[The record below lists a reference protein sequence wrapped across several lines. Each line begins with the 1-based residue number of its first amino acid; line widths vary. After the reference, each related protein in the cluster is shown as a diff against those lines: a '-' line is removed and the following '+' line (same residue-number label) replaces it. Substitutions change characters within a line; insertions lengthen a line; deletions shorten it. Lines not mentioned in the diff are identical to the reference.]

1 MVLTEKSTGN
11 KYTAELVGITV
22 TTSKTKYIER
32 YVRLHQING
41 IKSQF
46 MSYTQVWKFFSRT
59 R

>member
-11 KYTAELVGITV
+11 KYSAELVGITI
-22 TTSKTKYIER
+22 TTSKIKYIEH
-32 YVRLHQING
+32 YVKLHQING

-46 MSYTQVWKFFSRT
+46 MSYTQVWKFFNRT